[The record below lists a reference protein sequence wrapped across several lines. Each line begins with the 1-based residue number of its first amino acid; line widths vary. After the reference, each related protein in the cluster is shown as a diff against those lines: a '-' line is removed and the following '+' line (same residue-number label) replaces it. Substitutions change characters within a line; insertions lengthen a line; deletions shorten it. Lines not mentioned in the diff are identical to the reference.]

1 MTPELVPAPSSS
13 QRATAREFF
22 AVVFRRRWIIIGLFA
37 ATLGTV
43 LVVGLGTPRYYVS
56 SGQVL
61 VRRGEQQS
69 VMNPV
74 RQVANEWEIELG
86 SEVQTAKSWPV
97 LQRAQKI
104 LDEERHGQP
113 PVTVKGNQ
121 VGADVTG
128 KSNVLV
134 IDYSDHDPQAAER
147 ACDALLRAYIEYRQS
162 SQLSYPRRFFDREI
176 KQAADEVERWTELR
190 REFSNQTGV
199 VDLPEQRRSLI
210 AVRGELESRRVG
222 VVGDLAEVS
231 SQYRLMDE
239 LKDNADGSQ
248 PNLLQSTAG
257 FDGTVENSFKTR
269 VMEQQGRIARLLEVY
284 RSDSPEVLN
293 AQATLDTLRAMLQR
307 EIQARYVI
315 ARTRVQMTRAK
326 LDPIDRVIESIDTKL
341 ARMPDFEAR
350 MIEMDNQIATWKQR
364 YSDLARNSDQARV
377 NENTVPL
384 ISVFM
389 LNPAS
394 PARQENTLDYVRL
407 GLAPA
412 FSLVVGIGLA
422 FFVDGLDLTIH
433 TAPQAEEEIRLPV
446 LAAIRERKRGGWR
459 PRSRAADERVA

>member
-1 MTPELVPAPSSS
+1 MTPDIVPAPTGA

-43 LVVGLGTPRYYVS
+43 LIVSLGTPRYFVS

-86 SEVQTAKSWPV
+86 NEIQTAKSWPV

-113 PVTVKGNQ
+113 ALVLNEHQ
-121 VGADVTG
+121 VGVAVTG

-134 IDYSDHDPQAAER
+134 IDYSDRDPQVAER
-147 ACDALLRAYIEYRQS
+147 ICDALIRAYIDYRQS
-162 SQLSYPRRFFDREI
+162 AQLSYPRRFFDREI
-176 KQAADEVERWTELR
+176 KQAAAELQRWTELR
-190 REFSNQTGV
+190 REFANQTGM
-199 VDLPEQRRSLI
+199 VDLSAQRKSLI
-210 AVRGELESRRVG
+210 DLRGGLEGNRATVA
-222 VVGDLAEVS
+222 GDLAEAT
-231 SQYRLMDE
+231 SQYRLMGE
-239 LKDNADGSQ
+239 LKDNPDVDQ
-248 PNLLQSTAG
+248 PSLLQSNMIDATIG
-257 FDGTVENSFKTR
+257 LVKTR
-269 VMEQQGRIARLLEVY
+269 VVEQQSRIARLLELY
-284 RSDSPEVLN
+284 RNDSPEVVN
-293 AQATLDTLRAMLQR
+293 AQVTLDTLRGMLQR
-307 EIQARYVI
+307 EAQARYVI
-315 ARTRVQMTRAK
+315 SRARMQVARAK
-326 LDPIDRVIESIDTKL
+326 LDAFDRDIAVVDVKL
-341 ARMPDFEAR
+341 AQMPDLEAR
-350 MIEMDNQIATWKQR
+350 VGEMDNQITTWKQR
-364 YSDLARNSDQARV
+364 HSDLARSSDQARV

-394 PARQENTLDYVRL
+394 PARPQNTQDYVRL

-422 FFVDGLDLTIH
+422 FFVDGLDLTIR
-433 TAPQAEEEIRLPV
+433 TSPQAEEEVRLPV
-446 LAAIRERKRGGWR
+446 LAAIRERRRGARR
-459 PRSRAADERVA
+459 PRPREAEEKSA

>member
-22 AVVFRRRWIIIGLFA
+22 AVVFRRRWIILGLFA

-43 LVVGLGTPRYYVS
+43 LIVTLSTPRTFIS

-86 SEVQTAKSWPV
+86 NEIQTARSWPV

-104 LDEERHGQP
+104 LDEERSGQP
-113 PVTVKGNQ
+113 AMVLDEHQ
-121 VGADVTG
+121 VGVAVTG
-128 KSNVLV
+128 KSNVLI
-134 IDYSDHDPQAAER
+134 IDYSDRDPRVAER
-147 ACDALLRAYIEYRQS
+147 ICDALLRAYIDYRQS
-162 SQLSYPRRFFDREI
+162 AQLSYPQRFFDREI
-176 KQAADEVERWTELR
+176 KQAAAELQRWTELR
-190 REFSNQTGV
+190 REFANQTGM
-199 VDLPEQRRSLI
+199 VDLPGQRQSLI
-210 AVRGELESRRVG
+210 NVRGDLEGSRATVA
-222 VVGDLAEVS
+222 GDLAEAS
-231 SQYRLMDE
+231 SQYRLMGE
-239 LKDNADGSQ
+239 LKDNPDIDQ
-248 PNLLQSTAG
+248 PSLLQSNMLDATIG
-257 FDGTVENSFKTR
+257 LVKTQ
-269 VMEQQGRIARLLEVY
+269 VVEQQSRIARLLELY
-284 RSDSPEVLN
+284 RKDSPEVVN
-293 AQATLDTLRAMLQR
+293 AQVTLDTLRGMLQR
-307 EIQARYVI
+307 EAEARYVI
-315 ARTRVQMTRAK
+315 AHSRMLVARAK
-326 LDPIDRVIESIDTKL
+326 LDAFDRDIAVIDAKL
-341 ARMPDFEAR
+341 AQMPDLEAQVGA
-350 MIEMDNQIATWKQR
+350 MDNQITTWKER
-364 YSDLARNSDQARV
+364 YSGLARSSDQARI

-394 PARQENTLDYVRL
+394 PARPQNTQDYVRL

-422 FFVDGLDLTIH
+422 FFVDGLDLTIR
-433 TAPQAEEEIRLPV
+433 TAPQAEEEVRLPV

-459 PRSRAADERVA
+459 PRPRETEEKIA